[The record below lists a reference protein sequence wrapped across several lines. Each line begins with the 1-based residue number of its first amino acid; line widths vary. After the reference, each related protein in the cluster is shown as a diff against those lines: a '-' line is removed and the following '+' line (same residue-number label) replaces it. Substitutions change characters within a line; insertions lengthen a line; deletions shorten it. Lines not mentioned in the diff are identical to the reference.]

1 MPTATPCSILLTPC
15 HPCSAA
21 ADLAL
26 RPEHPTIPY
35 LENLEDQPDMGYTAA
50 ALQAAK
56 AAAVGAQAQAVPA
69 SSAPAATPMGWP
81 ATPVSSA
88 PTAADPEGV
97 LKRSSIAEAAAR
109 AAPSVVHLVVSGQ
122 NQTASLLQGRS
133 STGSGFIFHPQGWI
147 LTNAHV
153 VLGAMEG
160 GDKQLMVTM
169 QDGRVF
175 EGSVE
180 RIDK

>member
-1 MPTATPCSILLTPC
+1 
-15 HPCSAA
+15 
-21 ADLAL
+21 
-26 RPEHPTIPY
+26 
-35 LENLEDQPDMGYTAA
+35 
-50 ALQAAK
+50 
-56 AAAVGAQAQAVPA
+56 
-69 SSAPAATPMGWP
+69 MGWP